1 MQEAVSFIKLIENR
15 IREGWTNP
23 SIGDYGDKAYTYGE
37 IAKLISQLHLVYSR
51 AGVGRG
57 DRVALCGSN
66 SSRWGIAF
74 VAALTYDAVPVPIL
88 PDFQSD
94 QIHNIVN
101 HCDAEMLFVTQGVYE
116 RLHQKEMSGV
126 KAILYLEDYTLAYSE
141 SADIQSAM
149 ENIDSLYTER
159 YPNGITPSDVIY
171 RAEGSADDLA
181 MLNYTSGTS
190 GFSKGVMI
198 PFRAL
203 YNNYIFA
210 SSVFPRGNMLSLLP
224 MAHMYG
230 LMFEFIFP
238 FIAGYR
244 LSILTKIPSPAILKK
259 ALMDVK
265 PSIMFAVPLIVEK
278 IVKKQILPKLSG
290 KKVMKYIK
298 WPVLGYFLSCIIRR
312 QMMKAFGG
320 KVTEVIVGGAA
331 INSSIDEFLYDIGF
345 PLANGYGATECAP
358 LISYERWYKRVKGSC
373 GKAILNMKI
382 KINSADPQRV
392 PGEILVSGPN
402 VMLGYYKDEEATRET
417 IDSDGWYHTGD
428 LGLLDKK
435 GNLFIKGRIKNML
448 LGSSGQNIYP
458 EEIEDRI
465 NSMLM
470 VSESVVVQRQGKLVA
485 LVYPDYDEVH
495 SLGLTDEHVANIM
508 ELNRVDINEI
518 VPAYERIASFEIV
531 KQEFEKTPK
540 KSIKRYLYK

>member
-1 MQEAVSFIKLIENR
+1 MQEAVSFIKLFENR
-15 IREGWTNP
+15 IREGWNDP
-23 SIGDYGDKAYTYGE
+23 SIGDYGGKTYTYGE
-37 IAKLISQLHLVYSR
+37 IAKLISQLHLVYSQ
-51 AGVGRG
+51 AGVCRG

-74 VAALTYDAVPVPIL
+74 VAALTYGAVPVPIL

-101 HCDAEMLFVTQGVYE
+101 HCDTELLFATQSIYE
-116 RLHQKEMSGV
+116 RLHQKEMPHV
-126 KAILYLEDYTLAYSE
+126 KAFLYLEDYTLAYSE

-149 ENIDSLYTER
+149 DDLDRLYTER
-159 YPNGITPSDVIY
+159 YPNGITPSDVKY
-171 RAEGSADDLA
+171 KAEDSEDDLA

-198 PFRAL
+198 PYRAL
-203 YNNYIFA
+203 YNNYVFA

-238 FIAGYR
+238 LIAGYR
-244 LSILTKIPSPAILKK
+244 LTLLTKMPSPVILKK
-259 ALMDVK
+259 ALLKVR

-290 KKVMKYIK
+290 KKVMKYVK
-298 WPVLGYFLSCIIRR
+298 WPVIGYFLSCIIRK
-312 QMMKAFGG
+312 QVMKAFGG

-358 LISYERWYKRVKGSC
+358 LISYERWNKRVKGSC
-373 GKAILNMKI
+373 GKAIMNMKI
-382 KINSADPQRV
+382 KINSTDPQHV
-392 PGEILVSGPN
+392 PGEILVSGLN
-402 VMLGYYKDEEATRET
+402 VMLGYYKDEKATEET
-417 IDSDGWYHTGD
+417 IDSEGWYHTGD

-448 LGSSGQNIYP
+448 LGPSGQNIYP
-458 EEIEDRI
+458 EEIEDQI

-485 LVYPDYDEVH
+485 LVYPDYEDAH

-508 ELNRVDINEI
+508 ELNRVDINEMI
-518 VPAYERIASFEIV
+518 PAYERITSFEIV

-540 KSIKRYLYK
+540 KSIKRFLYK